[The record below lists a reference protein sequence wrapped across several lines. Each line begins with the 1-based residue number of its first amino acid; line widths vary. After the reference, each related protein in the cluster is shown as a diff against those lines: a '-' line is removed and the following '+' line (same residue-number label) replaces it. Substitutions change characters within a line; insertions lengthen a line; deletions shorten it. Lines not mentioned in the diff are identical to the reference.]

1 MLAVRFLS
9 ASRDKSLF
17 RNLPSPDAQDTR
29 KGFHVPWWAGSPLA
43 EGYHRKDNRKVR
55 QTNSFALDKE
65 NL

>member
-29 KGFHVPWWAGSPLA
+29 KGIHVPWWAGSPLA